1 MDNNNNNNKPV
12 DILGVS
18 LGGFIAQEFALS
30 YPQKVDKLILYA
42 FSCGGKEAIP
52 PQISPEAMKIII
64 SGNASKDLFLSTLFP
79 KQWIKENIGYIEK
92 NFVFPM
98 GKVSTENLQ
107 RQAEAAAKWKGSCN
121 GLSNINKPTL
131 VITGTE
137 DITSLHANSLMIAER
152 IPGTWFVQIEGGGHG
167 LMFQYPDKFVK
178 ILETFLLVS

>member
-1 MDNNNNNNKPV
+1 
-12 DILGVS
+12 VS

-30 YPQKVDKLILYA
+30 YPQKVEGLLLYA
-42 FSCGGKEAIP
+42 CSCGGKEAIS
-52 PQISPEAMKIII
+52 PQISPEAMKSII
-64 SGNASKDLFLSTLFP
+64 SGNTSKDLFLSILFP

-107 RQAEAAAKWKGSCN
+107 RQAEAAAKWEGSCN
-121 GLSNINKPTL
+121 RLSNINNPTL

-137 DITSLHANSLMIAER
+137 GITSSHANSLMIAEK
-152 IPGTWFVQIEGGGHG
+152 IPGAWFVQIERGGHG
-167 LMFQYPDKFVK
+167 LMFQHPDKFIK